1 MLQNSGIKTATI
13 VMVEKSFLP
22 LGWFFVNKRM
32 LLPMSLV
39 RASVFLEALFEKLPL
54 LKHMAGVLV
63 SCGRKV

>member
-1 MLQNSGIKTATI
+1 
-13 VMVEKSFLP
+13 
-22 LGWFFVNKRM
+22 VNNRM

-39 RASVFLEALFEKLPL
+39 RSSVFLEALFEKLPL